1 MPERKARE
9 RRLLKRTGRGACPP
23 ARRRRTV
30 AGLLVLVSPQMTLA
44 TRTPAL
50 GPLRLLHLTGVLAL
64 TLTGAACDVDEIE
77 VSSEKSGAYKMES
90 GGRGTKTLT
99 ASDGS
104 TVTIQRDGTV
114 TKPDGSKVQIKKD
127 GTIVMPDG
135 KHVRVF
141 PDGSRST
148 LSVER
153 TEFAA
158 DGAMIVVADDGTRTT
173 IAPNGTVTRELPGGA
188 RSSMT
193 IEKPT
198 PPPSAPAP
206 SAPPAPAP
214 TKSASP

>member
-1 MPERKARE
+1 MILAIP
-9 RRLLKRTGRGACPP
+9 RT
-23 ARRRRTV
+23 
-30 AGLLVLVSPQMTLA
+30 SS
-44 TRTPAL
+44 L
-50 GPLRLLHLTGVLAL
+50 GPLRLLHLTGAVAL
-64 TLTGAACDVDEIE
+64 TLAGAACDVDEME
-77 VSSEKSGAYKMES
+77 VSSDKSGAYKVEP
-90 GGRGTKTLT
+90 GGRGTKVLT

-135 KHVRVF
+135 KQVRVF

-153 TEFAA
+153 TQFTA
-158 DGAMIVVADDGTRTT
+158 DGSMVVVADDGSRTT

-198 PPPSAPAP
+198 PPPAPGATPAP
-206 SAPPAPAP
+206 SKA
-214 TKSASP
+214 ASP